1 MARNWLRRAAMAA
14 VCASAAL
21 LAACGSSS
29 IESTLTPSRF
39 VAFGD
44 GFSDVGQGGT
54 RYTVNDGSA
63 NVWSQY
69 MASLFGAGLVAQS
82 AGGQSYA
89 RGNAR
94 VTAQPDAAGRTTT
107 RTITGQVDS
116 FLPTNPVGPRD
127 GLGIGGGISDI
138 VAQMAAVTAGTQTGA
153 QMVVNGRQAGRELGA
168 QVRRLVAA
176 GGKYVVVTGA
186 YNLGRSPWAAA
197 ISQGS
202 LLEEASLRFN
212 EELLVSIVDLGAN
225 VLYVDAALHY
235 NLVTAVPSSYN
246 LLDAAGVVCTS
257 VDAGAGIGIG
267 NGQINSALCNT
278 ATIVTGVDYNK
289 YVFADRIYPTP
300 QAHRLF
306 GEYAYNRVRARW

>member
-1 MARNWLRRAAMAA
+1 MRRAAMAA

-94 VTAQPDAAGRTTT
+94 VTAKPDAAGRTTT
-107 RTITGQVDS
+107 LTITEQVDS
-116 FLPTNPVGPRD
+116 FLATNTIGPRD
-127 GLGIGGGISDI
+127 VLVIGGGISDI

-153 QMVVNGRQAGRELGA
+153 QMVVNVRQAGRELGA

-212 EELLVSIVDLGAN
+212 EELLV
-225 VLYVDAALHY
+225 
-235 NLVTAVPSSYN
+235 
-246 LLDAAGVVCTS
+246 
-257 VDAGAGIGIG
+257 
-267 NGQINSALCNT
+267 
-278 ATIVTGVDYNK
+278 
-289 YVFADRIYPTP
+289 
-300 QAHRLF
+300 
-306 GEYAYNRVRARW
+306 

>member
-44 GFSDVGQGGT
+44 GFSDVGQAGT

-94 VTAQPDAAGRTTT
+94 VTAKPDAAGRTTT
-107 RTITGQVDS
+107 LTITEQVDS
-116 FLPTNPVGPRD
+116 FLATNTIGPRD
-127 GLGIGGGISDI
+127 VLVIGGGISDI

-153 QMVVNGRQAGRELGA
+153 QMVVNVRQAGRELGA

>member
-94 VTAQPDAAGRTTT
+94 VTAKPDAAGRTTT
-107 RTITGQVDS
+107 LTITEQVDS
-116 FLPTNPVGPRD
+116 FLATNTIGPRD
-127 GLGIGGGISDI
+127 VLVIGGGISDI

-153 QMVVNGRQAGRELGA
+153 QMVVNVRQAGRELGA

-278 ATIVTGVDYNK
+278 GTIVTGVDYNK

>member
-94 VTAQPDAAGRTTT
+94 VTAKPDAAGRTTT
-107 RTITGQVDS
+107 LTITEQVDS
-116 FLPTNPVGPRD
+116 FLATNTIGPRD
-127 GLGIGGGISDI
+127 VLVIGGGISDI

-153 QMVVNGRQAGRELGA
+153 QMVVNVRQAGRELGA

-278 ATIVTGVDYNK
+278 ATIVTGVDYNR